1 MIKQVVPIILVIL
14 ILDLLGDII
23 QMEIILIKVN
33 HLIPMPLIS
42 LKMLFLALIHK
53 EGLVDFKTFLEIYLV
68 VVQRDKLKIYLKQ

>member
-1 MIKQVVPIILVIL
+1 MIKQVVPIIQVIL

-23 QMEIILIKVN
+23 QVEIILIKVN

-53 EGLVDFKTFLEIYLV
+53 EGLVDFKTFLEIFLV